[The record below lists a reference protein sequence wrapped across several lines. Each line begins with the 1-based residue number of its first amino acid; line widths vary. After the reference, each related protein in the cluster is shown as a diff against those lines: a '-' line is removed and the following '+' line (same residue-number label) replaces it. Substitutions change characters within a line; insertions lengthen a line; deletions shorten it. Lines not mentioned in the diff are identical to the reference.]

1 MSRYKD
7 KVTVAFCTDQYPQLK
22 RFTKEKEIDFSTYR
36 YICQMIDSGRNM
48 NCWQMR
54 RRISLGLARNN
65 YYLKTEN
72 IKVGWKV
79 CLNLESQSVGVLPC
93 SKALPD
99 APRFCNLSGPR
110 CSEADLKVRYDSTL
124 VHCSILYSLQQNT
137 VRRLQRA
144 LRKKLSRM
152 LFMSEYLPPWSL
164 LNRVQDV
171 SSTQA
176 MKFLSRI
183 PPLVCS
189 WNRSDH

>member
-22 RFTKEKEIDFSTYR
+22 HFTKEKEIDFSVYR
-36 YICQMIDSGRNM
+36 YICQIIDSGWNM
-48 NCWQMR
+48 NCWQMW

-79 CLNLESQSVGVLPC
+79 CLNLESQTVGVLPC

-124 VHCSILYSLQQNT
+124 VHCPILYSLQQNT
-137 VRRLQRA
+137 VKSLQRV

-152 LFMSEYLPPWSL
+152 LFMSWVPASMIF
-164 LNRVQDV
+164 
-171 SSTQA
+171 T
-176 MKFLSRI
+176 
-183 PPLVCS
+183 
-189 WNRSDH
+189 